1 MRPSKI
7 ESTFK
12 VANPSEGPK
21 LSPAQL
27 NFMKLIETQNLE
39 RVAKL
44 ERIRTRNVWTGWG
57 LGALVVGIYVYSMYA
72 VKQEKFLDDF
82 EEPQKVIELKK

>member
-1 MRPSKI
+1 MSSEDSKAA
-7 ESTFK
+7 FK
-12 VANPSEGPK
+12 IANPGEGVK

-27 NFMKLIETQNLE
+27 NFMKLIEQQNLE

-44 ERIRTRNVWTGWG
+44 ERIRRRNAWTGLG
-57 LGALVVGIYVYSMYA
+57 LGALVLGIYGYSMFA

-82 EEPQKVIELKK
+82 DEPEKVIDIKQ

>member
-1 MRPSKI
+1 MS
-7 ESTFK
+7 STENKTSFK

-27 NFMKLIETQNLE
+27 KFMKLIETQNLE

-44 ERIRTRNVWTGWG
+44 ERIRRRNTWTGWG
-57 LGALVVGIYVYSMYA
+57 LGALVIGIYAYSMHA
-72 VKQEKFLDDF
+72 VKQETFLDDF
-82 EEPQKVIELKK
+82 EEPQKVIDTKQ